1 MGQADFSVFWIVG
14 MLVPF
19 LIMFREGVEAA
30 LIVGIIATYLHQT
43 GRSAWMPVVWIGIL
57 LALAMSLT
65 VGAILQLL
73 SAEFP
78 QKAQELFEA
87 IIGLIAVFVLTSMV
101 FWMRK
106 AARSIKAELH
116 HSIDA
121 AFQTPTHKGF
131 GLILMVFFAVAREG
145 LESVFFLLAA
155 FQQSEGPAAPVGALL
170 GVLLAAAVGYGIFK
184 GGLKLNLRRF
194 FRWTGVFILIIAA
207 GILANSVMALHEAGI
222 WNHFQAVVF
231 DASDILPLDST
242 LGSVLAG
249 VFGYIATPTV
259 SEVVAYVAFLVPALI
274 LFLMPASGSA
284 TASQIKTSAQ

>member
-1 MGQADFSVFWIVG
+1 

-43 GRSAWMPVVWIGIL
+43 GRSAWMPLVWIGIL

-170 GVLLAAAVGYGIFK
+170 GVLLAAGVGYGIFK

-231 DASDILPLDST
+231 DASDFLPLDST

>member
-1 MGQADFSVFWIVG
+1 

-106 AARSIKAELH
+106 AARSIKVELH

-145 LESVFFLLAA
+145 LESVFFCWLLSSRAKA
-155 FQQSEGPAAPVGALL
+155 GGACGALL

-274 LFLMPASGSA
+274 LFLMPASGSVA
-284 TASQIKTSAQ
+284 ASQIKTSAQ

>member
-1 MGQADFSVFWIVG
+1 

-30 LIVGIIATYLHQT
+30 LIVGIIASYLHQT

-57 LALAMSLT
+57 LALAMSLA
-65 VGAILQLL
+65 VGAVLQFL

-121 AFQTPTHKGF
+121 AFQTPRHKGV

-155 FQQSEGPAAPVGALL
+155 FQQSEGAAAPLGALL
-170 GVLLAAAVGYGIFK
+170 GILLAAAVGYGIFK
-184 GGLKLNLRRF
+184 GGLRLNLRRF

-207 GILANSVMALHEAGI
+207 GILANSVMAFHEAGL
-222 WNHFQAVVF
+222 WNYFQTVVF
-231 DASDILPLDST
+231 DTSDMLPLDST
-242 LGSVLAG
+242 LGSILAG

-259 SEVVAYVAFLVPALI
+259 SEVVAYVAFLIPALI
-274 LFLMPASGSA
+274 LFLMPTA
-284 TASQIKTSAQ
+284 TLQNSQIKQSAQ

>member
-1 MGQADFSVFWIVG
+1 

-30 LIVGIIATYLHQT
+30 LIVGIIASYLHQT
-43 GRSAWMPVVWIGIL
+43 GRSAWMPVVWIGVL
-57 LALAMSLT
+57 LALAMSLA
-65 VGAILQLL
+65 VGAILQLV

-121 AFQTPTHKGF
+121 AFETPTHKGF

-155 FQQSEGPAAPVGALL
+155 FQQSEGGAAPLGALL
-170 GVLLAAAVGYGIFK
+170 GVLLAALVGYGIYR

-222 WNHFQAVVF
+222 WNHFQMVVF
-231 DASDILPLDST
+231 DTSEILPLDST

-249 VFGYIATPTV
+249 IFGYIATPTV
-259 SEVVAYVAFLVPALI
+259 SEVVAYLGFLVPALI
-274 LFLMPASGSA
+274 IFLIPSSAPAQNA
-284 TASQIKTSAQ
+284 PAKQTV